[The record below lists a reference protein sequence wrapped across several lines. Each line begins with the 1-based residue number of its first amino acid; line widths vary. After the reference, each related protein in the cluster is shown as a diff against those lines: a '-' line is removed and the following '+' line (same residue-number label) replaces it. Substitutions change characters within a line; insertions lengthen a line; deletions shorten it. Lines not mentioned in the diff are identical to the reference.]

1 MTFEQWAA
9 RFSTGVT
16 PALAVLQQCEETCV
30 RQWAPALV
38 AHADQLRAAS
48 VALSRWVEENP
59 CPIGDIGLELAQTA
73 RSYSNAADVLQASMG
88 SGSTWL
94 AVTREIQL
102 LHREVSH
109 LLEHHYQAV
118 ISARH

>member
-1 MTFEQWAA
+1 MTFEQWAS

-48 VALSRWVEENP
+48 TALSRWVEENP
-59 CPIGDIGLELAQTA
+59 CPIGDIGLELAQAA
-73 RSYSNAADVLQASMG
+73 RSYANAADVLQESIG
-88 SGSTWL
+88 TGTTWL

-102 LHREVSH
+102 LHREMTDV
-109 LLEHHYQAV
+109 LGHHYQAV